1 MTELATETR
10 LPDPHSRVSVIKAS
24 YTLFKIIL
32 NLNFFFALT
41 FPWHTPCLIIQCR
54 HRWERHSA
62 FLPHHSGDTLK
73 KGL

>member
-41 FPWHTPCLIIQCR
+41 FP
-54 HRWERHSA
+54 
-62 FLPHHSGDTLK
+62 
-73 KGL
+73 